1 MKGKDFRMINKDLI
15 RDRLLLI
22 NKYISQLEMLSQFSK
37 EEFLSDSRNPAAAES
52 FLRRSL
58 ESIFDIGRHI
68 LAKIGNIDMA
78 GEYKA
83 IATGLGEKDIVSEH
97 LSQKLIQMAGY
108 RNRLVHLY
116 HNISEEELYDIVKED
131 LKDLEQFVICIE
143 KYLENN

>member
-1 MKGKDFRMINKDLI
+1 MINKDLI

>member
-1 MKGKDFRMINKDLI
+1 LKGKDFRMINKDLI

>member
-1 MKGKDFRMINKDLI
+1 MINKDLV

-22 NKYISQLEMLSQFSK
+22 NKYVAQLEKLSQFSK

-68 LAKIGNIDMA
+68 LSKIGSIDMA

-83 IATGLGEKDIVSEH
+83 IAKGLGEKGIVSEH

-131 LKDLEQFVICIE
+131 LNDLKQFVVSIE
-143 KYLENN
+143 KYLEIN

>member
-1 MKGKDFRMINKDLI
+1 M
-15 RDRLLLI
+15 LI

>member
-1 MKGKDFRMINKDLI
+1 MKFRMINKGLV

-22 NKYISQLEMLSQFSK
+22 NKYLSQLEMLSQFSK
-37 EEFLSDSRNPAAAES
+37 EEFLSDSRNPAAVES

-58 ESIFDIGRHI
+58 ECIFDIGRHI

-83 IATGLGEKDIVSEH
+83 IAKGLGEKDIVSEH

>member
-1 MKGKDFRMINKDLI
+1 MKFRMINKDLV

-22 NKYISQLEMLSQFSK
+22 NKYLSQLEMLSQFSK

-58 ESIFDIGRHI
+58 ECIFDIGRHI

-83 IATGLGEKDIVSEH
+83 IATGLGEKGIVSEH
-97 LSQKLIQMAGY
+97 LSHKLIQMAGY

-131 LKDLEQFVICIE
+131 LKDLKQFVVSIE
-143 KYLENN
+143 KYIENN